1 MTDGV
6 LGYPRRKKVALVTLG
21 CKINQYDTSVIERDV
36 RCRGHTIVPPGPEAD
51 IFIVNTCTVT
61 ARTDSKARQMI
72 HKVRGLNS
80 EAVVVVTGCYAQ
92 VRPEEIARLGGVD
105 YVFGNAEKR
114 LIADSLEGAHKQA
127 EPRIVVGC
135 PDEDP
140 LATFGGRG
148 AACYSGHT
156 RAFIKIQD
164 GCNESCAYCVIPRA
178 RGKSRSL
185 AAERVLEHIA
195 CLAESGFKEVVL
207 CGVHVGHY
215 GRDLPSQE
223 GLYGLLQKIEGA
235 GLIQRARISSI
246 EPNELSED
254 LIDLFAGA
262 RHLCPHFH
270 ISMQSG
276 DAEVLAAM
284 RRAYRP
290 GDVESLVW
298 RIASRIPEAA
308 VGVDVIVGFPG
319 ETERAFDGTMNLI
332 ASLPIAYCHVF
343 PYSNRPGTLA
353 SRLGAQLDAE
363 TIRTRALEL
372 RRLGTSKR
380 AAFYRRFL
388 GRLLPV
394 LVERPEGEG
403 SGRCRLKGLSRNYIP
418 VMFEGPASLENREVL
433 VRVVEV
439 SGTTVQGRVEDVACS
454 RGACVVA

>member
-1 MTDGV
+1 M
-6 LGYPRRKKVALVTLG
+6 ALVTLG

-36 RCRGHTIVPPGPEAD
+36 RCRGHTVVPLGTEAE

-92 VRPEEIARLGGVD
+92 VRPEEIAGLGGVD
-105 YVFGNAEKR
+105 YIFGNAEKR
-114 LIADSLEGAHKQA
+114 FIADALEGARRQA

-185 AAERVLEHIA
+185 DAERVFEHIS

-215 GRDLPSQE
+215 GRDLPSQD
-223 GLYGLLQKIEGA
+223 GLYGLLERIEQG
-235 GLIQRARISSI
+235 GLIQRVRISSI

-262 RHLCPHFH
+262 KHLCPHFH

-284 RRAYRP
+284 RRPYRP
-290 GDVESLVW
+290 GDIESLI
-298 RIASRIPEAA
+298 RCIASRIPDAA

-319 ETERAFDGTMNLI
+319 ETERAFDTTMNLI

-343 PYSNRPGTLA
+343 PYSNRPGTPA
-353 SRLGAQLDAE
+353 SRLAAQIDPE
-363 TIRTRALEL
+363 TIKARALEL
-372 RRLGTSKR
+372 RRLGMSKR

-388 GRLLPV
+388 DRLLPV
-394 LVERPEGEG
+394 LVERHEREASG
-403 SGRCRLKGLSRNYIP
+403 SCCLRGLSRNYIP
-418 VMFEGPASLENREVL
+418 VMFEGNPLLENREVL

-439 SGTTVQGRVEDVACS
+439 SDTIVRGRVEDVACTQ
-454 RGACVVA
+454 GARVLA